1 MAAYQDRLAGL
12 GFLLHRLVV
21 ELEEQAVADEEGLL
35 AAVAVEAAVVEDKNF
50 CINMQ
55 ILFGLFKKV
64 C

>member
-1 MAAYQDRLAGL
+1 MAAYQDRLTGL

-21 ELEEQAVADEEGLL
+21 EGEEQAVADEEGLL

>member
-1 MAAYQDRLAGL
+1 M
-12 GFLLHRLVV
+12 
-21 ELEEQAVADEEGLL
+21 ADEEDLL
-35 AAVAVEAAVVEDKNF
+35 AAAVVEAAVVEDKNF